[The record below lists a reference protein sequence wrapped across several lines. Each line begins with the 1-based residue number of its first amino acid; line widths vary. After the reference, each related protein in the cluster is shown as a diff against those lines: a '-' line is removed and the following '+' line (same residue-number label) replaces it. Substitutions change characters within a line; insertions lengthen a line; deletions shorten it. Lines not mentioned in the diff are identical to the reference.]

1 MKLYSYFRS
10 SAAYRVRIVLNLK
23 QISYTIVPIHL
34 VRNGGEQHSVEY
46 LTVNPQGLLP
56 SLDITAPNFD
66 VVDPESKT
74 QIITQSG
81 AIIEYLEEAFPQP
94 ALLPIN
100 LTQRA
105 YVRTLTQIIACDMH
119 PVNNLRVLHYIEDI
133 FDCDGTE
140 KMIWYHHWLAKGFA
154 AIEAQLARK
163 GSTHYCYDD
172 QLTIADA
179 YLIPQ
184 VYNAL
189 RFKLDM
195 TPYPTINR
203 IYQHCIQLP
212 AFFDAAPEQQPDA
225 DK

>member
-23 QISYTIVPIHL
+23 QLDYTIVPIHL
-34 VRNGGEQHSVEY
+34 VRNGGAQYSPAY
-46 LTVNPQGLLP
+46 LAINPQGLVP
-56 SLDITAPNFD
+56 SLDVTAQSLGSED
-66 VVDPESKT
+66 QQHRSE
-74 QIITQSG
+74 IITQSS
-81 AIIEYLEEAFPQP
+81 AMIEYLEEAFPQP

-100 LTQRA
+100 LTERA

-119 PVNNLRVLHYIEDI
+119 PINNLRVLRYLEGH
-133 FDCDGTE
+133 FDCDDTE
-140 KMIWYHHWLAKGFA
+140 NLRWYHHWLTNGFS
-154 AIEAQLARK
+154 AIETLLINK
-163 GSTHYCYDD
+163 GSNHYCYGE
-172 QLTIADA
+172 QITLADA

-189 RFKLDM
+189 RFKFDM
-195 TPYPTINR
+195 TSYPAVNR

-225 DK
+225 NS